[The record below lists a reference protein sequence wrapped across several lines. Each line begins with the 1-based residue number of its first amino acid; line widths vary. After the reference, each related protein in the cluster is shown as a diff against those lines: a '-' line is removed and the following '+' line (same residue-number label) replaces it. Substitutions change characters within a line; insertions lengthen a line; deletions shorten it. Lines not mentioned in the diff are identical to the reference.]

1 MQINGKDLLM
11 LDLHPIK
18 IEEKYKTLIMTSKYY
33 ILKLYL
39 TLSLIYT

>member
-1 MQINGKDLLM
+1 MAKFTLNHDSKQY
-11 LDLHPIK
+11 K
-18 IEEKYKTLIMTSKYY
+18 ILITTSKYH